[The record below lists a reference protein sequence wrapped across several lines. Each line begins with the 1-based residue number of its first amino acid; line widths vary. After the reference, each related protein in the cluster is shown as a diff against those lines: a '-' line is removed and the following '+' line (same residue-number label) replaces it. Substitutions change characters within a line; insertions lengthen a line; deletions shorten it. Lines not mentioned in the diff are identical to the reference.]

1 VRAPLADQPT
11 TEPVN
16 PDAADGPAGG
26 GAAIGSGEPL
36 WRPLVRLV
44 LSVGISAFAMA
55 ALWREV
61 PNQLSV
67 TSTIVGYPL
76 YAAFDVYRYTYGY
89 IVIALVF
96 PACAAILYQLFAWRG
111 PVRFR
116 GRERPSVFP
125 LVTVVDLDGAESKP
139 APDVHAD
146 ESDGA
151 GHTERAGPVRLDG
164 VVLPLP
170 PEARDGPDGAGPTPV
185 ETEPVDAP
193 IRTTPVDIVRILG
206 RLALAASA
214 VVLELNVVRSPTQ
227 PIRWW
232 NDALVA
238 GCYAIAVLVASVV
251 LRGTGGRGL
260 HAPRSGRPTFRA
272 SLARANSL
280 LALVTLPLLYLVSR
294 STAVGLG
301 SQSRLVHYPWLPAW
315 VAGLAT
321 AAGLG
326 LWIRADRRTRSTA
339 GRMDVEAGVLTWVCG
354 PVVLF
359 MLVAVFPGALGS
371 YQAFDD
377 AQHLASPQLIFQH
390 GLFPWRDIY
399 VLHGLIEDV
408 FNGKIGMILFGNTR
422 WGSNA
427 GIRLIV
433 YPVNVIAVYL
443 FAAYFSRKNR
453 LVLVGLAI
461 VLVCGQFIGITPRFL
476 FLPLFLICFEAVLRR
491 PGWSRCWLFMATLVA
506 GAILTPEAILFAPCI
521 LIPLVVFE
529 ATGRRRG
536 QSLASSFPRTI
547 RCAVAGVVLAV
558 AWFAFLGATG
568 SLSAFVDYYRVF
580 SNGHILEGGIPANLV
595 FGTQLVDVFTWTAPV
610 ALWLATVWRVVAK
623 LRLRRVWSV
632 TDWVMMAAAAISVLY
647 FAKALDRADVGHMS
661 ESFSATVPLLILW
674 TIEVLTSADRMVRSA
689 LSRLPDGF
697 PGRRWRHVVTIVA
710 VLAVVIGTQ
719 VRGPSIDA
727 AVRQVQDDFHP
738 TLPVGA
744 VSAMP
749 RLGYTIPGTVDTA
762 QIRRLGAILDRYA
775 GPSAPVY
782 DYSNQLGIVYYLLN
796 RVPGTRYYYAAV
808 VQSELAQKQVIAQL
822 QASRPPVVVFTDS
835 SFGLPGYDLVPQE
848 LRSYLVSSYLYANY
862 QPLLSFQGQL
872 LLIRKD
878 LAATAPPVP
887 PGFNTSGLYFAGP
900 ACTFGD
906 IPNFFPGPTDSPP
919 RAQLNVPTTQVTG
932 FATTISGWATTVP
945 PAAPVTGVV
954 AVDGGRVVGTS
965 SSPVARPDVAAG
977 LHDPAALDSG
987 FSIHM
992 LLPTA
997 RTFALYA
1004 IHADGTAS
1012 PLPLTPGVGHGL
1024 VVQASYATITT
1035 PDGASHRVV
1044 AADTLGHVDATTQ
1057 TSGNLITLHLP
1068 PGTSTTSYTWLRL
1081 EARVPFGSASFALT
1095 DQPGSAPGHF
1105 IEFNTL
1111 PRVGNQVYV
1120 RVGSCL
1126 QWQGYGSTGALFLQR
1141 QATRFPPIT
1150 SATFIK

>member
-1 VRAPLADQPT
+1 MVS
-11 TEPVN
+11 
-16 PDAADGPAGG
+16 PDAADESAGG
-26 GAAIGSGEPL
+26 GAAIRSGEPL

-44 LSVGISAFAMA
+44 LSVGISTFAMA
-55 ALWREV
+55 TLWQAV
-61 PNQLSV
+61 PSQLSV
-67 TSTIVGYPL
+67 SSTIIGYPL
-76 YAAFDVYRYTYGY
+76 YANFNVYRYTYGY
-89 IVIALVF
+89 FVIALLF
-96 PACAAILYQLFAWRG
+96 PACAAVLYQLLAWKG
-111 PVRFR
+111 PVRYR

-125 LVTVVDLDGAESKP
+125 LVTVVDLAGARSKP
-139 APDVHAD
+139 APADRADQADHASHAD
-146 ESDGA
+146 QAGRVQLDGVILPLSPE
-151 GHTERAGPVRLDG
+151 HRDGPVR
-164 VVLPLP
+164 
-170 PEARDGPDGAGPTPV
+170 ARPTPDEV
-185 ETEPVDAP
+185 DPVDSPLRA
-193 IRTTPVDIVRILG
+193 TPVDVVRILG

-214 VVLELNVVRSPTQ
+214 VVLELIVVRSPTQ

-238 GCYAIAVLVASVV
+238 GCYVIAVLVASLVF
-251 LRGTGGRGL
+251 RGTGGRGL
-260 HAPRSGRPTFRA
+260 HAPRSGGPTFRG

-280 LALVTLPLLYLVSR
+280 LALVTLPLLYLVSQ

-301 SQSRLVHYPWLPAW
+301 SQSRLIHYPWLPAW

-321 AAGLG
+321 AVGLG

-339 GRMDVEAGVLTWVCG
+339 GRMSLEAKILTWVCG

-359 MLVAVFPGALGS
+359 MLVALFPGALGG

-422 WGSNA
+422 WGSYA

-433 YPVNVIAVYL
+433 YPVNVIAIYL

-453 LVLVGLAI
+453 LVLVGVAI
-461 VLVCGQFIGITPRFL
+461 ALVCGQFIGVTPRFL
-476 FLPLFLICFEAVLRR
+476 FLPLFLICFEAVIRR
-491 PGWSRCWLFMATLVA
+491 PNWARCWLFMATLIA
-506 GAILTPEAILFAPCI
+506 GAILTPEAILFAPCV

-547 RCAVAGVVLAV
+547 RCAIAGAALTV

-568 SLSAFVDYYRVF
+568 SLSAFVDYFLVF
-580 SNGHILEGGIPANLV
+580 SNGHILEGGIPANLD
-595 FGTQLVDVFTWTAPV
+595 FGTQLINVFTWTAPI
-610 ALWLATVWRVVAK
+610 ALWLATVWRVIAK

-632 TDWVMMAAAAISVLY
+632 ADWVLMAAAAISAIY
-647 FAKALDRADVGHMS
+647 FPKALDRADVGHMY
-661 ESFSATVPLLILW
+661 EAFSATVPLLILW
-674 TIEVLTSADRMVRSA
+674 SVEVLSSADRMVRSA
-689 LSRLPDGF
+689 LSRLPDRF
-697 PGRRWRHVVTIVA
+697 PGRRWQHVVTIVA
-710 VLAVVIGTQ
+710 VVAIIVGTQ

-727 AVRQVQDDFHP
+727 AVRQVQDNFHP
-738 TLPVGA
+738 TVPVGA

-762 QIRRLGAILDRYA
+762 QIRTLGAILDRYA

-822 QASRPPVVVFTDS
+822 QESRPPVVVFTDS
-835 SFGLPGYDLVPQE
+835 SFGLPEYDFVPQV

-887 PGFNTSGLYFAGP
+887 PGFNTSGLYFASP

-919 RAQLNVPTTQVTG
+919 RPQLNVPMTQITG
-932 FATTISGWATTVP
+932 FTTTISGWAAGAP
-945 PAAPVTGVV
+945 SAAPVTGVV

-965 SSPVARPDVAAG
+965 PSLQARPDVAAN

-987 FSIHM
+987 FTISM
-992 LLPTA
+992 TA
-997 RTFALYA
+997 SKTRTFALYA
-1004 IHADGTAS
+1004 MHPDGTAS
-1012 PLPLTPGVGHGL
+1012 PLALTPGVGRGL
-1024 VVQASYATITT
+1024 VVQASYDTITT

-1044 AADTLGHVDATTQ
+1044 GADTVSHVDSTTQ
-1057 TSGNLITLHLP
+1057 TSGNLITFHLP
-1068 PGTSTTSYTWLRL
+1068 PGTSTASYTWLRL
-1081 EARVPFGSASFALT
+1081 EARDPFGSASFALT

-1111 PRVGNQVYV
+1111 PRVGKQVYV

-1141 QATRFPPIT
+1141 QATTFPPIT